1 MKPLQIAILTVLIV
15 LWNESAGFPLGGD
28 HGPVGKTSLRD
39 NMSAAL
45 RKLINRRDRVHGY
58 FVNSED
64 IFFYA
69 GNTEALNQF
78 LTGFAKLKNTTL
90 TIAINQRLTHAASPW
105 DKAKRKTVAN
115 WRLYCAPYD
124 VQAWSAELEKQL
136 KTAGENRSLDAL
148 RKRLKSI
155 TDGPQVARVQIRVGG
170 DIELNKLQIPHRIK
184 LTLIDNKQQVSPTI
198 RAFVLRHE
206 TSRAQQTDR

>member
-90 TIAINQRLTHAASPW
+90 KPKNRNQTLESNQNIWLASP
-105 DKAKRKTVAN
+105 
-115 WRLYCAPYD
+115 
-124 VQAWSAELEKQL
+124 
-136 KTAGENRSLDAL
+136 
-148 RKRLKSI
+148 
-155 TDGPQVARVQIRVGG
+155 AR
-170 DIELNKLQIPHRIK
+170 
-184 LTLIDNKQQVSPTI
+184 T
-198 RAFVLRHE
+198 
-206 TSRAQQTDR
+206 